1 MSPFQCLYGRD
12 PVMSP
17 SKVQIE
23 TPEAESMATL
33 LEKQREEAQ
42 AALRLAKERM
52 TTGQKDE
59 VPKKFNVGD
68 KVCILAKNIRLKSS
82 SPKLTNKRI
91 GPFPIK
97 TKLSDWAYEVEL
109 PETLRIHPVFYV
121 GLLSR
126 AIEDKH
132 HPFLDQP
139 PPETI
144 EGEEEY
150 EIKAIVDHKR
160 EKGTWWYYVKW
171 KGYGPESNT
180 WEPKEN
186 LEHAQKI
193 LKNFHSKLLKKARR
207 LRQGP

>member
-1 MSPFQCLYGRD
+1 
-12 PVMSP
+12 MSP
-17 SKVQIE
+17 SKVQVE
-23 TPEAESMATL
+23 TPEAETMATL

-42 AALRLAKERM
+42 AVLRLAKEKM
-52 TTGQKDE
+52 TMGQKDE
-59 VPKKFNVGD
+59 VPKKFKVGD
-68 KVCILAKNIRLKSS
+68 KVWILTKNIQLKSS
-82 SPKLTNKRI
+82 SPKLTNQRI

-109 PETLRIHPVFYV
+109 PETLKIHPVFYI

-126 AIEDKH
+126 AIEDEH
-132 HPFLDQP
+132 CPFLDRP

-150 EIKAIVDHKR
+150 EVKAIVDHKR
-160 EKGTWWYYVKW
+160 EKGIWWYYVKW

-180 WEPKEN
+180 WEPREN

-193 LKNFHSKLLKKARR
+193 LKNFHSKLLKKAHDSTKD
-207 LRQGP
+207 LKGGAVS